1 MNRSLAVVAALL
13 MVSMA
18 ACGSEP
24 TAVTTTTTAVPAAT
38 TATTTTAASPTT
50 AAAAAFPVVVSSDRG
65 STTIG
70 ASPRRIV
77 ALSATHVEML
87 FAIGAGDQV
96 IAGDLYSNYPD
107 EAADLTLVDSFNLNL
122 EALIDLD
129 PDLVILSF
137 DPGEAVSALD
147 AVGIPTLLFGTPLDL
162 DGVYDQIKSLGMATG
177 HEAEAAGLRLEME
190 AAIAATVAAVGPA
203 GAGVTYYHETDPFSF
218 YTPNSKSF
226 IGTLYALLGMENIA
240 DAAADDFGSGFPQ
253 LSPEYIIAAD
263 PAIIFLGGGFEDEA
277 SVASRDGWNTMTAV
291 ADGQVVV
298 LDYDMASRWGPRV
311 PDLLEDIAEGVL
323 SYLQERSG

>member
-1 MNRSLAVVAALL
+1 MMHRSLTIVAALL
-13 MVSMA
+13 MVSAA

-24 TAVTTTTTAVPAAT
+24 AAVTATTTVAPIAT
-38 TATTTTAASPTT
+38 TATSSTIASPAT
-50 AAAAAFPVVVSSDRG
+50 FPVVVTSDLG
-65 STTIG
+65 STTIA
-70 ASPRRIV
+70 ASPRRIA

-96 IAGDLYSNYPD
+96 IAGDLYSNHPA
-107 EAADLTLVDSFNLNL
+107 EAAELTLVDSFNLNL
-122 EALIDLD
+122 EALIDHD

-137 DPGEAVSALD
+137 DPGEAVTALN

-162 DGVYDQIKSLGMATG
+162 DGVYDQIETLGMATG
-177 HEAEAAGLRLEME
+177 HVAEAAGLRVEME
-190 AAIAATVAAVGPA
+190 AAVAATVAAVGQA
-203 GAGVTYYHETDPFSF
+203 GAGITYYHETDPFSF

-240 DAAADDFGSGFPQ
+240 DEAADALGSGFPQ

-277 SVASRDGWNTMTAV
+277 SVAARDGWDTMTAV

-311 PDLLEDIAEGVL
+311 PELLEDIAEGLL
-323 SYLQERSG
+323 SYLQESAG

>member
-1 MNRSLAVVAALL
+1 MHRSLTVVAALL
-13 MVSMA
+13 MVSVA

-24 TAVTTTTTAVPAAT
+24 TAVTTTTAPAAT
-38 TATTTTAASPTT
+38 TTSTTRAAPET
-50 AAAAAFPVVVSSDRG
+50 FPVVVNSDLG
-65 STTIG
+65 STTIA
-70 ASPRRIV
+70 ASPRRIA

-96 IAGDLYSNYPD
+96 IAGDLYSNYPA
-107 EAADLTLVDSFNLNL
+107 EAAELTLVDSFNLNL

-137 DPGEAVSALD
+137 DPGDVATALD
-147 AVGIPTLLFGTPLDL
+147 AVGTPTLLFGTPLDL
-162 DGVYDQIKSLGMATG
+162 DGVYDQIKTLGMATG
-177 HEAEAAGLRLEME
+177 HVAEAAGLRAEME
-190 AAIAATVAAVGPA
+190 AAVAATVAAVGPA
-203 GAGVTYYHETDPFSF
+203 GTGVTYYHETDPFSF

-240 DAAADDFGSGFPQ
+240 DEAADDFGSGFPQ

-277 SVASRDGWNTMTAV
+277 SVAARDGWDTMTAV

-311 PDLLEDIAEGVL
+311 PELLEDIAAGLL
-323 SYLQERSG
+323 SYLQESAG

>member
-1 MNRSLAVVAALL
+1 MHRCFAVLVVLL
-13 MVSMA
+13 MVSVA
-18 ACGSEP
+18 ACGNEP
-24 TAVTTTTTAVPAAT
+24 GATSATEAPVAAT
-38 TATTTTAASPTT
+38 VTSTTNAAPET
-50 AAAAAFPVVVSSDRG
+50 FPVVVTSDRG
-65 STTIG
+65 STTIS
-70 ASPRRIV
+70 ASPRRIA

-96 IAGDLYSNYPD
+96 IAGDIYSNYPA
-107 EAADLTLVDSFNLNL
+107 EAAELTLVDSFNLNL

-137 DPGEAVSALD
+137 DPGEAVTALD

-162 DGVYDQIKSLGMATG
+162 DGVYDQIKTLGIATG
-177 HEAEAAGLRLEME
+177 HDAEAAALLVEME
-190 AAIAATVAAVGPA
+190 AAVAATVAAVGPG

-240 DAAADDFGSGFPQ
+240 DEAADDFGSGFPQ
-253 LSPEYIIAAD
+253 LSPEYIIATN

-277 SVASRDGWNTMTAV
+277 TVAARDGWDTMTAV

-311 PDLLEDIAEGVL
+311 PELLADISEGLL
-323 SYLQERSG
+323 SYLQEGAG

>member
-1 MNRSLAVVAALL
+1 MHRSLTVVAALL
-13 MVSMA
+13 MVSMT

-24 TAVTTTTTAVPAAT
+24 TAAPATTTAPAAS
-38 TATTTTAASPTT
+38 TATSTTTAAPETFT
-50 AAAAAFPVVVSSDRG
+50 VVVTSDRG
-65 STTIG
+65 STTIA
-70 ASPRRIV
+70 ASPRRIA

-107 EAADLTLVDSFNLNL
+107 EAAGLTLVDSFNLNL

-147 AVGIPTLLFGTPLDL
+147 AVGIPTLVFGTPLDL
-162 DGVYDQIKSLGMATG
+162 DGVYDQIESLGIATG

-226 IGTLYALLGMENIA
+226 IGTLYSLLGMENIA

-263 PAIIFLGGGFEDEA
+263 PDIIFLGGGFEDEA

-311 PDLLEDIAEGVL
+311 PDLLEDIGEGLL
-323 SYLQERSG
+323 SYLQESSG